1 MWLFLSSR
9 IRTWL
14 LLAVALPLART
25 IIHRAAASA
34 SRRDPNSTAASMLR
48 RADSTLTSLARRRRG
63 RGRGRG

>member
-14 LLAVALPLART
+14 LLAVALPLA
-25 IIHRAAASA
+25 
-34 SRRDPNSTAASMLR
+34 PNSTAASMLR

-63 RGRGRG
+63 RG

>member
-25 IIHRAAASA
+25 IIHRAATSA

-48 RADSTLTSLARRRRG
+48 RADSALSSLARRRRG
-63 RGRGRG
+63 RG